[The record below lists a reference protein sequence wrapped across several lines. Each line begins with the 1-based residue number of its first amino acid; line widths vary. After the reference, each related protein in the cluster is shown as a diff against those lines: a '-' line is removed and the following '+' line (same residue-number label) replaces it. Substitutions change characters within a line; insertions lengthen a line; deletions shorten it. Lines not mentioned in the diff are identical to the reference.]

1 MATFTNLE
9 NAHVF
14 SKAVITPSMSA
25 AAAGNTSAHTVQSK
39 DTWAEAV
46 PFLQKS
52 DLSGVSAD
60 KEFKIEGYGTVKFH
74 YKKNVYCLINSNN
87 NDIPSN
93 GYVGKIIDS
102 KGNTINQFISPT
114 DVVNSAGQMATVYQP
129 SLYDSKGESMPL
141 SDYIINPS
149 NGLIYDLK
157 STENQGIFLPS
168 ATDGKTEYK
177 LSFFTYEGA
186 KLDTTITNIK
196 DSIDQNK
203 KELSERIDNVE
214 IDYTAADKDIN
225 DSISELSKKIDDVE
239 TSYTA
244 ADKDINDSI
253 TNLSNELSN
262 RIDNVEDDYKEA
274 DKDIND
280 LITNLSSD
288 ISSHTENTEIHVSEE
303 DRELWNKGGNMD
315 ITGDNFITPEKTDA
329 GWSLSLNNS
338 TVVGASIASNVDG
351 NKKVPTVNAVTT
363 RVNDAITL
371 HERNKNHL
379 GFDQISFA
387 LSGGH
392 LANKISN
399 ELKESSKY
407 SFEYVENISASG
419 INHAGLIINNKSSKG
434 LNAIFRKLTI
444 KKVQPIN
451 VSKLYAHIY
460 KTSQRD
466 ITSGL
471 LENGEYILTLEA
483 DITTPGEI
491 TLNFGNELIISKE
504 YYYGIKFT
512 ESETVTS
519 AEFVL
524 NYDNFANVNYNPSAS
539 DPSYPSLI
547 TNKVVTDT
555 VIEDIT
561 YNIPCIMEFEDY
573 EIPTSNAVINY
584 VDNLSNNN
592 IETNDI
598 IWNLND
604 LLVSCINDT
613 DKNGA
618 KWVQELLRLN
628 ATVNNGFISIA
639 DYEAIY
645 NTSNLVE
652 ATEKWIAEASDPNR
666 SLSTQLVFK
675 QDSYVTNQ
683 LFRLFFYNL
692 DHKLQKTYGADDSI
706 SRKFMKRGLTF
717 RYLTKVE
724 SEMVLERPDEGFGK
738 PRYKYIILRYR
749 GEVANPP
756 AGKVEIDWNHIPSIN
771 NTVNSASTAD
781 IFQMAKAWDI
791 IDSEEYNNSTII
803 KANIEDLDERIAVIE
818 GVTPFNTLETQPSET
833 TQWIA
838 AEFKEVEAINNIIN
852 KKIRGIS
859 IKVAN
864 TVSVPQYLAIFDTR
878 TPGTKKLLG
887 VSKGTTWNA
896 NETAEFKFSSSIII
910 PESFE
915 IFLLDNPIS
924 IDLTGDPNIP
934 SHYIESYSSSGNQSY
949 RNLSGTWNNDK
960 RSFYLTFNLV
970 GDRMTAVEENIKD
983 HLEDDERHITAD
995 ERNSWN
1001 KNISS
1006 TYSIKTL
1013 VPNEYSVKATE
1024 RSGAFTTFILPNNFY
1039 PANVQFNSIKIDT
1052 LNINGTTPTEA
1063 YLGVMALYS
1072 DGTKKALSISD
1083 NTNLSGTK
1091 GSPVWYFST
1100 PFTIKEDY
1108 RLIFYILKDKES
1120 FIEPEPVVDKNVAIG
1135 AMVYNTDVLDPYD
1148 NWDEAQTNL
1157 NFGFI
1162 VNGEFIRNNAWPS
1175 WPACTLYKLNH
1186 VNNQDI
1192 HITDSERTKWNS
1204 ALYTISEGDYVDISG
1219 DSNTI
1224 SVTNITDSISNNTS
1238 DSLVTEASVIKY
1250 ADDTK
1255 DENGNITEE
1264 GLLTRWHIENE
1275 YFHMKKSVADSLK
1288 SFNLD
1293 NYGVG
1298 DVCKGVIMNL
1308 PYLSKIKSISL
1319 VAVTASSY
1327 NQPIASKAMTWSN
1340 YRLKI
1345 VDILSGEVLAT
1356 SEIGKNANTAANT
1369 SGKGYPIGVFD
1380 FTEQIYYDAAR
1391 DYQILFVNATDETAT
1406 IELAYANGNGSYAT
1420 YENYTFGELSPKVIL
1435 SDGTIKEHPP
1445 TFSVAGQTAV
1455 DCKGYACD
1463 FAVDTVKSEELTH
1476 LSKQIGILKNYIAY
1490 MNTYI
1495 SQIKN

>member
-1 MATFTNLE
+1 
-9 NAHVF
+9 
-14 SKAVITPSMSA
+14 
-25 AAAGNTSAHTVQSK
+25 
-39 DTWAEAV
+39 
-46 PFLQKS
+46 
-52 DLSGVSAD
+52 
-60 KEFKIEGYGTVKFH
+60 
-74 YKKNVYCLINSNN
+74 
-87 NDIPSN
+87 
-93 GYVGKIIDS
+93 
-102 KGNTINQFISPT
+102 
-114 DVVNSAGQMATVYQP
+114 
-129 SLYDSKGESMPL
+129 
-141 SDYIINPS
+141 
-149 NGLIYDLK
+149 
-157 STENQGIFLPS
+157 
-168 ATDGKTEYK
+168 
-177 LSFFTYEGA
+177 
-186 KLDTTITNIK
+186 
-196 DSIDQNK
+196 
-203 KELSERIDNVE
+203 
-214 IDYTAADKDIN
+214 
-225 DSISELSKKIDDVE
+225 
-239 TSYTA
+239 
-244 ADKDINDSI
+244 
-253 TNLSNELSN
+253 
-262 RIDNVEDDYKEA
+262 
-274 DKDIND
+274 
-280 LITNLSSD
+280 
-288 ISSHTENTEIHVSEE
+288 
-303 DRELWNKGGNMD
+303 MD
-315 ITGDNFITPEKTDA
+315 ITGDNFITPEKTNT

-419 INHAGLIINNKSSKG
+419 INHAGLIVNNKSPKG

-451 VSKLYAHIY
+451 VSKLYAHVY

-491 TLNFGNELIISKE
+491 ILNFGNELIISKE

-512 ESETVTS
+512 ESETVAS

-524 NYDNFANVNYNPSAS
+524 NYDNFANVNYDPSSS

-573 EIPTSNAVINY
+573 EIPTSNAVKNYTDTLFENKVEALPSVYTGNNEVYVNCYGFEYTNPSENSIFDKIEIKFAKNLDTLTAFKAPDAPEISSGEVENNICKITVAKAKVSSTDTEIEIATSDYNTNISNEVNLSQFKFSKNIILEKGWNYRFYFYDKNDNLFAASVILNTSPERDSLLPRNSVANRYLSERYDYWGAYNFISTGLGVVANGLAVKLINSVQEHINDDNKHITEEDRERWNKGGNIQITGDDFINPELVEGGWDISLNTATTIDTSNNTNNAKTVPTVEAVKTY
-584 VDNLSNNN
+584 VDNLINGYAKESS
-592 IETNDI
+592 DI

-613 DKNGA
+613 DKSGA
-618 KWVQELLRLN
+618 KWVQELLRLS

-706 SRKFMKRGLTF
+706 SKKFMKRGLTF
-717 RYLTKVE
+717 RYLTKLE
-724 SEMVLERPDEGFGK
+724 SEMVLERPNEGFGK

-756 AGKVEIDWNHIPSIN
+756 AGKVEIDWNHIPNIN
-771 NTVNSASTAD
+771 NTVNSTSTAD

-791 IDSEEYNNSTII
+791 IDNEEYNNSNII
-803 KANIEDLDERIAVIE
+803 KTNIEDLDERIAVIE
-818 GVTPFNTLETQPSET
+818 GTTDFNTLETQPSET

-838 AEFKEVEAINNIIN
+838 IEFKETESIKDIIN

-859 IKVAN
+859 IKVTN
-864 TVSVPQYLAIFDTR
+864 TVSSPQFLAVFDTR
-878 TPGTKKLLG
+878 TSGIKKLLG

-896 NETAEFKFSSSIII
+896 NETAVFKFSSSIII
-910 PESFE
+910 PGSFE

-924 IDLTGDPNIP
+924 TDLTGDPNKP
-934 SHYIESYSSSGNQSY
+934 SNYIESYSLSGNQSY
-949 RNLSGTWNNDK
+949 RNIDGNWGSSK
-960 RSFYLTFNLV
+960 RSFYLTFNFV
-970 GDRMTAVEENIKD
+970 GDRMTAAEKNIEE
-983 HLEDDERHITAD
+983 HLEDNERHITAD
-995 ERNSWN
+995 ERDSWN

-1013 VPNEYSVKATE
+1013 VPNEYSVNSTE
-1024 RSGAFTTFILPNNFY
+1024 RSGAFTTFVLPNNFY

-1108 RLIFYILKDKES
+1108 KLIFYILKDKES
-1120 FIEPEPVVDKNVAIG
+1120 FIEPEPIVDKNVAIG

-1148 NWDEAQTNL
+1148 KWDEAQTNL

-1162 VNGEFIRNNAWPS
+1162 VNGDFIKNNAWPS

-1204 ALYTISEGDYVDISG
+1204 ALYTISEGDYIDISD
-1219 DSNTI
+1219 DSTTI

-1255 DENGNITEE
+1255 DENGNIIEE
-1264 GLLTRWHIENE
+1264 GLLTKWHKENE
-1275 YFHMKKSVADSLK
+1275 YFHMQKSVADSLK

-1340 YRLKI
+1340 YRLKM
-1345 VDILSGEVLAT
+1345 VDVLSGEVLAT

-1380 FTEQIYYDAAR
+1380 FVEQIYYDAAR
-1391 DYQILFVNATDETAT
+1391 DYQILFVNAAGETAT

-1435 SDGTIKEHPP
+1435 SDGTIKEHPQ
-1445 TFSVAGQTAV
+1445 TFSVADQTAV
-1455 DCKGYACD
+1455 ACKGYACD